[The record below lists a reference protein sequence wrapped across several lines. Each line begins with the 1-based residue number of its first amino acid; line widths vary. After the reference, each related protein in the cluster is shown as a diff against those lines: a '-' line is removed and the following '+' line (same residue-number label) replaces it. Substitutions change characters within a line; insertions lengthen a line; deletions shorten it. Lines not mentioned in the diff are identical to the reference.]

1 MDSHQKFLGERG
13 LRSQTFR
20 AKYEAK
26 LEFPGG
32 RGVQKNLAWGLSI
45 RMFSGTAQS
54 EFRRELNLSTSAH
67 WSEAGFER
75 GC

>member
-1 MDSHQKFLGERG
+1 MKLNWNFLGKG
-13 LRSQTFR
+13 G
-20 AKYEAK
+20 AK
-26 LEFPGG
+26 
-32 RGVQKNLAWGLSI
+32 QKNLPWGSI
-45 RMFSGTAQS
+45 RMFSGAAQS